1 MKSLVLA
8 VLLFCVSSN
17 FVSAQDMKQQTLPDP
32 RTTGGKPLRDV
43 LGDRQTN
50 RDFKPDMITNQELS
64 DLLWAAWGINRQDI
78 GKRTAPSWK
87 NFQEIGIYVAT
98 KDGVRQWDEKRNV
111 LDPVSDV
118 DVRGLT
124 QNKSFVTV
132 VPLMLL
138 YIADYDKMDA
148 PKKDKRF
155 ISGTDSGFISQ
166 NVYLH
171 CASEG
176 LSTVV
181 MGAIDRKKMR
191 KALKL
196 KRNLHIIHCQA
207 VGYPAQ

>member
-1 MKSLVLA
+1 
-8 VLLFCVSSN
+8 
-17 FVSAQDMKQQTLPDP
+17 
-32 RTTGGKPLRDV
+32 
-43 LGDRQTN
+43 
-50 RDFKPDMITNQELS
+50 LS